1 MTAQLLSQQAALT
14 MLAQQQALAGLAS
27 PGSAQ
32 QPNIN
37 LIAAQIAQLQAAQL
51 SQLGGWPMQGAGLN
65 PTSPDISALY
75 ASQLGGL
82 MGGGINPALG
92 LLSGLQAS
100 QGVSSLIIIDNYPIS
115 RSFSYLVQKFV
126 CEYLE

>member
-1 MTAQLLSQQAALT
+1 MSNFNPTFLTLKIKTDVTAQLLSQQAALT
-14 MLAQQQALAGLAS
+14 MLAQQQAFAGLAS
-27 PGSAQ
+27 PGSTQ

-65 PTSPDISALY
+65 PTSPDLSALY
-75 ASQLGGL
+75 ASQLGL
-82 MGGGINPALG
+82 IGGGINPALG

-100 QGVSSLIIIDNYPIS
+100 QGVSYS
-115 RSFSYLVQKFV
+115 V
-126 CEYLE
+126 

>member
-65 PTSPDISALY
+65 PTSPDLSALY

-100 QGVSSLIIIDNYPIS
+100 QGVSFLIIRGYIRI
-115 RSFSYLVQKFV
+115 
-126 CEYLE
+126 